1 MHKYPWWQ
9 DGQAIWKILV
19 WPRDVCSKTAELG
32 TGRSGKYVQLFIN
45 ATFQFNN
52 WCSFSSKLVVNW
64 SSLQP
69 YKLWKSHLSPK
80 PQLSPWFILPLPTD
94 PHYITVQ
101 LKETLLRY
109 SDINN
114 SAQPQ
119 ESLGATFRRNTWREG
134 GGGITQANPQNSC
147 HPSGL
152 IWKCHRPAR
161 IHKHPLQGYLH
172 CEGFTV
178 IRKQCISF

>member
-45 ATFQFNN
+45 ATFRFNN

-80 PQLSPWFILPLPTD
+80 PQLSPWFILPPPNRPTLYHCPAQRDFAQIFRHQQFCTTTRIPGRDLQKEHLTGRGEVLPKQTHRTAVIHPGSSGNATD
-94 PHYITVQ
+94 
-101 LKETLLRY
+101 
-109 SDINN
+109 
-114 SAQPQ
+114 
-119 ESLGATFRRNTWREG
+119 
-134 GGGITQANPQNSC
+134 
-147 HPSGL
+147 
-152 IWKCHRPAR
+152 
-161 IHKHPLQGYLH
+161 LQGYTNTPFRVT
-172 CEGFTV
+172 FTV
-178 IRKQCISF
+178 IRKKCISF

>member
-80 PQLSPWFILPLPTD
+80 PQLSPWFILPPPNRPTLYHCPAQRD
-94 PHYITVQ
+94 FAQIFRHQQFCTTTRIPGRDLQ
-101 LKETLLRY
+101 KEHLTGR
-109 SDINN
+109 
-114 SAQPQ
+114 
-119 ESLGATFRRNTWREG
+119 

>member
-134 GGGITQANPQNSC
+134 GEVLPKQTHRTAVI
-147 HPSGL
+147 HPGSSGN
-152 IWKCHRPAR
+152 ATD
-161 IHKHPLQGYLH
+161 LQGYTNTP
-172 CEGFTV
+172 CRITFTV
-178 IRKQCISF
+178 IRKKCISF